1 MVRLPKLSEIRRNLK
16 KTEDIVL
23 DDAKYFLAFVIVAI
37 LSILIF
43 FRQTQDDITATI
55 ILVLL
60 WWLFWKRSDLKGKV
74 FLILASI
81 VGYVHEIIGVY
92 FGFFTYLGGF
102 IGGVPLWVLP
112 GYGAI
117 FWASYNFWR
126 VFEKNYS
133 SVSWFNH
140 INKIAFASFFVLL
153 FIDYLWL
160 GFMLEPGIILL
171 RLLLAFLLF
180 NNMHEIRLAYFVAIF
195 TVFNE
200 MAGEFIGTWSHPVFS
215 IFSLMA
221 GYVFLLWMCLTITD
235 IIQGTKKWR
244 LIEVLSAA
252 AFFAVFGL
260 MVLGWFF

>member
-102 IGGVPLWVLP
+102 IGGVLLWVLP

-133 SVSWFNH
+133 SASWFTH
-140 INKIAFASFFVLL
+140 INKIAFTSFFVLL
-153 FIDYLWL
+153 FIDYMWL
-160 GFMLEPGIILL
+160 GLML
-171 RLLLAFLLF
+171 
-180 NNMHEIRLAYFVAIF
+180 
-195 TVFNE
+195 
-200 MAGEFIGTWSHPVFS
+200 
-215 IFSLMA
+215 
-221 GYVFLLWMCLTITD
+221 
-235 IIQGTKKWR
+235 
-244 LIEVLSAA
+244 
-252 AFFAVFGL
+252 
-260 MVLGWFF
+260 